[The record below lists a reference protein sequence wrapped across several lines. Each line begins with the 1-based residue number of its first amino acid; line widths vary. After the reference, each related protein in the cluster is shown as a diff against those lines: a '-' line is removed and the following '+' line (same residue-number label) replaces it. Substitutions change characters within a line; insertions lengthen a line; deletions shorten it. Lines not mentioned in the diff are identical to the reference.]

1 MKDSSDQTQDM
12 EQIRNKLTQSPL
24 NIVFQEGDI
33 ENYKVKKV
41 EKDKSNLSIERK
53 EDNLDM
59 KLPEKPFDQMM
70 QEYKLSS
77 SGGLPADWKP
87 VVCK

>member
-1 MKDSSDQTQDM
+1 M
-12 EQIRNKLTQSPL
+12 
-24 NIVFQEGDI
+24 
-33 ENYKVKKV
+33 KKV

-59 KLPEKPFDQMM
+59 KLPEENLEMM
-70 QEYKLSS
+70 MESFKLTS

>member
-1 MKDSSDQTQDM
+1 MKDSSDQTHDM
-12 EQIRNKLTQSPL
+12 ELIRNKLTQSPL
-24 NIVFQEGDI
+24 NIVFQEGSI

-59 KLPEKPFDQMM
+59 KLPEKTFD
-70 QEYKLSS
+70 
-77 SGGLPADWKP
+77 
-87 VVCK
+87 